1 MQKDHIDDVLLDWS
15 KERPD
20 LATDALAIALRL
32 QSLAKSLAGSLTG
45 EFKALDL
52 EWWEYDVLSV
62 LRRKGSPFQMTGE
75 GKSLVDRATTARFE
89 NAKDA
94 VEGLSGDEQSELSG
108 LLRKLVLAN
117 VRQDV

>member
-1 MQKDHIDDVLLDWS
+1 
-15 KERPD
+15 
-20 LATDALAIALRL
+20 
-32 QSLAKSLAGSLTG
+32 
-45 EFKALDL
+45 
-52 EWWEYDVLSV
+52 
-62 LRRKGSPFQMTGE
+62 
-75 GKSLVDRATTARFE
+75 VDRATTARFE